1 MAAYM
6 LTTKDNPYDPRLDFK
21 AWDQWDRAQ
30 GYNTC
35 AYLSRVLVETDDFPE
50 EFQDREREQAMDE
63 IIALHNGEIYQKLPI
78 DEAA

>member
-1 MAAYM
+1 MVAYM
-6 LTTKDNPYDPRLDFK
+6 LTTNDNPYDPRQEFM

-35 AYLSRVLVETDDFPE
+35 AYLDRVLAETEDFPD

-63 IIALHNGEIYQKLPI
+63 IISIHGGEIYKKLPL
-78 DEAA
+78 DDAA